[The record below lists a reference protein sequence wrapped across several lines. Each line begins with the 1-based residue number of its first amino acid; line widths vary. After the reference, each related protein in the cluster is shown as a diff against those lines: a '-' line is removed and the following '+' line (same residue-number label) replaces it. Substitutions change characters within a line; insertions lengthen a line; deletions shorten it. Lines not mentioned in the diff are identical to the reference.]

1 MKRFKTIFTAVGLLA
16 AVLTH
21 QAAAAAESSSYGPKS
36 KRFGAGLYLGDPTG
50 LTLKGYLTERLALD
64 AIVAWSFIESSF
76 TLIGDVTYDIL
87 DIPVNAS
94 SFTLPFYAGAGGKVG
109 FDKGGNGDGETIAAI
124 RVPVGVA
131 MQFVN
136 YPIEVFLEVA
146 PGVQIIQETEFDLT
160 GGIGARFYFF

>member
-1 MKRFKTIFTAVGLLA
+1 MKTHTRIFAVAALLA
-16 AVLTH
+16 SLLAHNPVF
-21 QAAAAAESSSYGPKS
+21 AAPAAYGPES
-36 KRFGAGLYLGDPTG
+36 RRFGAGLYLGDPTG

-64 AIVAWSFIESSF
+64 GIFAWSFIESSL

-94 SFTLPFYAGAGGKVG
+94 SFTLPFYAGAGGKIG
-109 FDKGGNGDGETIAAI
+109 FDKGGNGDGKTIAAI

-136 YPIEVFLEVA
+136 YPVEVFFEVA
-146 PGVQIIQETEFDLT
+146 PGIQIIPDSEFDLT